1 MPDVTNQHQI
11 IAAERFEAC
20 ILAGAIG
27 DAWGSSYEN
36 YVSPVR
42 PNTFYWHPV
51 KQPVETW
58 QLTDDTML
66 TLASCEALLEGLSPE
81 ILSTYFVKYY
91 RQKKL
96 PGIGASTLKAILE
109 LEMGGHWRQVG
120 RSGDYAAGNGAA
132 MRIAPFAFG
141 QSISRES
148 IRDLC
153 RITHRNDEAYA
164 GALSVVLAIRAILD
178 GKWTGE
184 ENLLDILIQQLPD
197 TNVRDRFIE
206 INTDYETKTIEE
218 IAKLGTNGYVVN
230 SVPFAIFSAST
241 VIKTG
246 ICDMFQKVISAGG
259 DTDTNASIAGQIAG
273 TLVGLRGIPINL
285 YEKLR
290 ELNEFSWMEKII
302 HRTRI
307 TINWNNHP
315 NGN

>member
-1 MPDVTNQHQI
+1 MPNIDNQHQLT
-11 IAAERFEAC
+11 AAERFETC

-36 YVSPVR
+36 YISPVR
-42 PNTFYWHPV
+42 ADTFYWHPV

-66 TLASCEALLEGLSPE
+66 TLASCEALLEGISPE
-81 ILSTYFVKYY
+81 ILSRYFVKYY
-91 RQKKL
+91 QQKRL
-96 PGIGASTLKAILE
+96 PGIGASTLKAIIE
-109 LEMGGHWRQVG
+109 LEMGSHWSQVG
-120 RSGDYAAGNGAA
+120 RSGEYAAGNGAA
-132 MRIAPFAFG
+132 MRIAPFAFR

-153 RITHRNDEAYA
+153 RITHKNDEAYA

-178 GKWTGE
+178 GKWTGG
-184 ENLLDILIQQLPD
+184 ENLLDLLIPQLPD
-197 TNVRDRFIE
+197 TNVRDRLVE

-241 VIKTG
+241 VMKTG
-246 ICDMFQKVISAGG
+246 INNMFQRVINAGG

-273 TLVGLRGIPINL
+273 TLVGLKGIPVSLN
-285 YEKLR
+285 EKLSD
-290 ELNEFSWMEKII
+290 LNEFGWMQKII
-302 HRTRI
+302 HRTRS
-307 TINWNNHP
+307 TVNWDSHP
-315 NGN
+315 TGN